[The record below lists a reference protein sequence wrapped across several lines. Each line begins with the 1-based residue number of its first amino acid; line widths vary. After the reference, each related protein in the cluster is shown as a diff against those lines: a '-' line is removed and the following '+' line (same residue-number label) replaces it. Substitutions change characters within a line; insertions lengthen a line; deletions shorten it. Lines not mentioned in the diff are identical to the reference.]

1 MSIAQKWAAGLILIG
16 LVTAA
21 TLPGRQTV
29 PVANAARKFVTGSE
43 ATAITGKA
51 S

>member
-1 MSIAQKWAAGLILIG
+1 MSTAQKWVAGIIAIG
-16 LVTAA
+16 MITAA

-29 PVANAARKFVTGSE
+29 AVLGAGQRLLSGSE

-51 S
+51 